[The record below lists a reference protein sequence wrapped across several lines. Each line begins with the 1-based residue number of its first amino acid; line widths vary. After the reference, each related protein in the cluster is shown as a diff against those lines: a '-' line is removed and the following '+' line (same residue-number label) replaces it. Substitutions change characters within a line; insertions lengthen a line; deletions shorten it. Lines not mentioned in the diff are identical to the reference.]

1 MPVTNYD
8 EYYMREALALA
19 KQGWGRTGINPLVG
33 AVVVNRGRIVGR
45 GFHRQI
51 GEAHAETIALL
62 EAGPRARGATLY
74 VNLEPCCVCGR
85 TPPCVDTISHS
96 GIKDISVAM
105 TDPNP
110 LVNGRGIE
118 ALKTRRI
125 TVRIGLLADEAAA
138 FNQAYRK
145 YITQKIP
152 YIIIK
157 IAATRDG
164 IITPQ
169 PGRGRYITG
178 DPARR
183 WAHCLRG
190 RVDAVLVGIRTLLAD
205 DPLLT
210 DRLVGRHDPARI
222 VIDPHLK
229 IPANAQFLNPG
240 SRRIIITSRRSD
252 PQKIKRLQE
261 AGAEIVPFDG
271 DYFPLKKVI
280 RTLAEIGIGSLL
292 IEGGAIV
299 FAQAFSEDIYD
310 ELYLFESA
318 VTYGTGLRL
327 NDEIERIKTMP
338 NREASTLGEDTAYHV
353 YRNH

>member
-1 MPVTNYD
+1 MSVTTYD

-19 KQGWGRTGINPLVG
+19 KQGWGRTGVNPLVG
-33 AVVVNRGRIVGR
+33 AVLVNRGRIVGR

-51 GEAHAETIALL
+51 GEAHAETIALCD
-62 EAGPRARGATLY
+62 AGRRARGATLF

-85 TPPCVDTISHS
+85 TPPCVDAITRS

-110 LVNGRGIE
+110 LVNGQGIE
-118 ALKTRRI
+118 TLRQRQVN
-125 TVRIGLLADEAAA
+125 VRVGLLADEAALL
-138 FNQAYRK
+138 NQAYAK
-145 YITQKIP
+145 YITQKLP

-164 IITPQ
+164 VITPQ
-169 PGRGRYITG
+169 PGLGRYITG
-178 DPARR
+178 ETARR
-183 WAHCLRG
+183 WTHALRG

-240 SRRIIITSRRSD
+240 RRRIIVTSRRSN
-252 PQKIKRLQE
+252 PQKIDNLVA
-261 AGAEIVPFDG
+261 AGAEIVTFDG

-280 RTLAEIGIGSLL
+280 RTLAEMEIGSLL
-292 IEGGAIV
+292 IEGGAVV
-299 FAQAFSEDIYD
+299 FAQAFSEDEYD

-318 VTYGTGLRL
+318 VTYGSGIRL
-327 NDEIERIKTMP
+327 TDEIERIKAMP
-338 NREASTLGEDTAYHV
+338 NREVLTLGEDTAYHV